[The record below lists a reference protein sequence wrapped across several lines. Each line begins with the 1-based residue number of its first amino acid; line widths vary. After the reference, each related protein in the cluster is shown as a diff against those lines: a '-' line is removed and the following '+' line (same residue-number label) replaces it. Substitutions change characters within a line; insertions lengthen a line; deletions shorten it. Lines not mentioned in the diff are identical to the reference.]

1 MRPDRHAHI
10 SAQKPSAAFD
20 VAPRPP
26 QYIDGYR
33 TLRPVGE
40 ACVERSRQPLPKAR
54 LHHAFERM
62 RQLVGSKDA
71 HAHLLKFVAPLPNV
85 LPNAYEFEMKPSRAS

>member
-1 MRPDRHAHI
+1 MRPYPRAHI

-26 QYIDGYR
+26 QTIDGYR
-33 TLRPVGE
+33 TLAPVGE

-62 RQLVGSKDA
+62 RQFVGRKDA
-71 HAHLLKFVAPLPNV
+71 HARLLKFVAPLANV
-85 LPNAYEFEMKPSRAS
+85 LPTAYKFEMKPSRAS